1 MDWSRCDDIEYDCRF
16 EGNNIMQSGNL
27 NIQSTILT
35 REA

>member
-27 NIQSTILT
+27 NYHQTILQQT
-35 REA
+35 